1 MERLTKDEEL
11 AHSNSQM
18 EINKAAIETIKL
30 TSLYSQFEVDP
41 QTGLSNEQVAKR
53 QLLYGKNSLPRRKKR
68 TPLATFL
75 AQLNNGMIYVLLAA
89 AVISFSLHL
98 YETLANGKPFEFIEV
113 IVILAVVLL
122 NAIIGTVQE
131 LKADKAL
138 EALEK
143 LAAPTTV
150 VRREGKLV
158 EIRAEELVVGDIVIL
173 EEGRTVPADLRLIT
187 AINLKAG
194 EASLTGE
201 SVPVEKD
208 ASLIFAQEMSIG
220 DRRNV
225 VYMSTPITYGRG
237 EGIVVGTG
245 FNTEIGRIASLL
257 ESEVE
262 GQTPLQ
268 KRLQDLSKLLGI
280 ITVILVVFLFVVALL
295 QDPSLDNIIAMFM
308 TSISLAVA
316 AVPEGLPA
324 VVTIVLSLGV
334 QRMVK
339 VNTIVRKLPSVET
352 LGAVSV
358 ICSDKTGTLTQN
370 KMTVVE
376 AYVDEKIG
384 VLEAFNLEEIAQL
397 ASGMSLCSNASVDN
411 GVYGDP
417 TEIAL
422 VEFANYYNLRKTNL
436 EKDCPRIDELP
447 FDSVRKMMSTVN
459 VIDGQSTLFTKG
471 ALDQILKHTTH
482 IQINNEVREITK
494 NDLNKIFKAS
504 EAMAAKALRVLALA
518 SKPHDQKAIKEE
530 NLIFIGLVGMVDP
543 PRPEAKDSVR
553 KLLEAGIT
561 TIMITG
567 DHVDTAFAIA
577 SQLGI
582 ATDINQ
588 TMSGE
593 QIDRLDL
600 AGLQLAVKTIRVFA
614 RVSPENKVQIVKAL
628 KANGEIVAMTGDGVN
643 DAPSLKAAD
652 IGIAMG
658 ITGTDVAKG
667 AADMILSD
675 DNFVSI
681 GKAVEEGRGIYAN
694 IKKTVWFLL
703 SSNFGEVISML
714 VAIMIGLPAPLA
726 ALHILWVNLITDS
739 VPAIALGADQKDP
752 DLMKEK
758 PRNPKESLFAH
769 GGYILTLG
777 YGTLIALVSLTAFLL
792 VAMEGGATTIAGMR
806 AYLLAND
813 GLHLVRAQ
821 TYAFT
826 VLGVSQLFHMLG
838 MANIKKSFIH
848 LFNVKE
854 WLIWTA
860 FVSGFLL
867 QIAVT
872 ELPFLNVAFSTSQ
885 LTLGEWG
892 ILAALSTAPL
902 LVHEL
907 IVLSIYVKKLVN
919 SKKDV

>member
-1 MERLTKDEEL
+1 MIENEEVIVDT
-11 AHSNSQM
+11 ANRG
-18 EINKAAIETIKL
+18 ITGPIETRSIDSIL
-30 TSLYSQFEVDP
+30 TELNVKPEF
-41 QTGLSNEQVAKR
+41 GLSEEVVKAR
-53 QLLYGKNSLPRRKKR
+53 QEKYGKNVLPKRKKR
-68 TPLATFL
+68 TLIGTFF
-75 AQLNNGMIYVLLAA
+75 AQLNNAMIYVLLAA
-89 AVISFSLHL
+89 AAISLGL
-98 YETLANGKPFEFIEV
+98 NIYESVQHGEEFHFIEV
-113 IVILAVVLL
+113 LVILAVVLL

-143 LAAPTTV
+143 LSAPTTV
-150 VRREGKLV
+150 IRRNGELKEIKAEDLV
-158 EIRAEELVVGDIVIL
+158 IGDIVIL

-208 ASLIFAQEMSIG
+208 AQVIFAKEAPIG
-220 DRRNV
+220 DRVNM

-237 EGIVVGTG
+237 EGVVVATGTH
-245 FNTEIGRIASLL
+245 TEIGRIAALL
-257 ESEVE
+257 EGE
-262 GQTPLQ
+262 GNAETPLQ
-268 KRLQDLSKLLGI
+268 KRLADLSKLLGI
-280 ITVILVVFLFVVALL
+280 VTIFLVVLLFVVALI
-295 QDPSLDNIIAMFM
+295 QDASRENIMNMFM

-370 KMTVVE
+370 KMTVVRVYTNE
-376 AYVDEKIG
+376 KLATLDE
-384 VLEAFNLEEIAQL
+384 FNKEEVFEL
-397 ASGMSLCSNASVDN
+397 ASGMSLCSNASVDH

-422 VEFANYYNLRKTNL
+422 VEFANKFDLRKDDL
-436 EKDCPRIDELP
+436 ERQSPRVNELP

-459 VIDGQSTLFTKG
+459 MISGEAILLTKG

-482 IQINNEVREITK
+482 IKINGEVRPINKTDLK
-494 NDLNKIFKAS
+494 NIKEAS
-504 EAMAAKALRVLALA
+504 NQMAAKALRVLALA
-518 SKPHDQKAIKEE
+518 ARPFKEAQIEEE
-530 NLIFIGLVGMVDP
+530 NLTFIGLVGMVDP
-543 PRPEAKDSVR
+543 PRPEAAASVK
-553 KLLEAGIT
+553 KLAQAGIT

-577 SQLGI
+577 SELGI
-582 ATDINQ
+582 AIDPSQ

-593 QIDRLDL
+593 QIDELDEE
-600 AGLQLAVKTIRVFA
+600 GLKEAVKTIRVFA

-667 AADMILSD
+667 AADMILTD

-703 SSNFGEVISML
+703 SSNFGEVISMIL
-714 VAIMIGLPAPLA
+714 AILIGLPAPLA

-739 VPAIALGADQKDP
+739 LPAIALGADEKDP
-752 DLMKEK
+752 DLMKDK
-758 PRNPKESLFAH
+758 PRSPKESLFAK
-769 GGYILTLG
+769 GGYALTIA
-777 YGTLIALVSLTAFLL
+777 YGGLIALLSLTAFLI
-792 VAMEGGATTIAGMR
+792 VGFEAPVRTIAGIKD
-806 AYLLAND
+806 YLLQGD
-813 GLHLVRAQ
+813 GDNLVRAQ

-838 MANIKKSFIH
+838 MTNPKKSFVH
-848 LFNVKE
+848 LFNKKE
-854 WLIWTA
+854 WLVWTA
-860 FVSGFLL
+860 FLIGLVL

-872 ELPFLNVAFSTSQ
+872 QLPFLNIAFKTTH
-885 LTLGEWG
+885 LHINDWL
-892 ILAALSTAPL
+892 ILIALSVAPL
-902 LVHEL
+902 IAHEVIAL
-907 IVLSIYVKKLVN
+907 ILFI
-919 SKKDV
+919 KDRAKAKATN